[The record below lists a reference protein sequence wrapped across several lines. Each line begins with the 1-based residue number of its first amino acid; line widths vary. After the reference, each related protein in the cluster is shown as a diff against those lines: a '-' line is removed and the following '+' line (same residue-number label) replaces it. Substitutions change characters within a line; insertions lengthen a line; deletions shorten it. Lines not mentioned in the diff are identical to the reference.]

1 MSHHARFT
9 GKVVLVTGAAGGFG
23 RRAAER
29 FADEGARLAI
39 SDVAA
44 DRLDEVAQDLRRAG
58 AEVVAE
64 AGDVS
69 QESTAERLVAAA
81 LGAYGRLDVALNN
94 AGMAHPYL
102 KLPDIPSETAERVI
116 AVDLMGVFYAM
127 KHQLP
132 AMERQGGGV
141 ILNVASV
148 AGLVGAP
155 LLSVYAAAKHG
166 VVGLTKTAAVEYA
179 RRNIRV
185 NAICPSFA
193 DAAMVK
199 DELAHMRG
207 GPEAALERVLGGIP
221 MRRLANV
228 DEIVAA
234 MLQLCGPESAFITGV
249 ALPVDGG
256 LTAA

>member
-1 MSHHARFT
+1 MRFA
-9 GKVVLVTGAAGGFG
+9 GQAVLITGAAGGFG

-29 FADEGARLAI
+29 FAAEGARLVI
-39 SDVAA
+39 SDIDAARLDAVAA
-44 DRLDEVAQDLRRAG
+44 DLRKGGADVVAQAG
-58 AEVVAE
+58 NVAE
-64 AGDVS
+64 EA
-69 QESTAERLVAAA
+69 TAQRLVQAAV
-81 LGAYGRLDVALNN
+81 GAYGRLDVALNN
-94 AGMAHPYL
+94 AGVAHPYL
-102 KLPDIPSETAERVI
+102 KLPDIEASQAERVI
-116 AVDLMGVFYAM
+116 AVDLLGVFFAL

-166 VVGLTKTAAVEYA
+166 VIGLTKTAALEYA
-179 RRNIRV
+179 RKNIRV

-193 DAAMVK
+193 DTAMVK
-199 DELAHMRG
+199 DELAQMRG
-207 GPEAALERVLGGIP
+207 GADAALERVIGAIP
-221 MRRLANV
+221 MRRLASV
-228 DEIVAA
+228 DEIVSA
-234 MLQLCGPESAFITGV
+234 MLMLCGPESAFVTGA